1 MKVTLNLGNVE
12 FDFNSSSDRITSGST
27 TIEAPMHDTKA
38 KMSMKDITITFEA
51 SVEETLANIQATTEV
66 MKELKNL
73 ASEFGNLFA
82 KNEESR
88 REKSRNDFES
98 VYNMTQDRIKAH
110 KEEIDQKIESM
121 KKDSAKVEKLLE
133 ESRANFD
140 EKFNAMQESINNLNK

>member
-1 MKVTLNLGNVE
+1 MKTTLNLGNID
-12 FDFNSSSDRITSGST
+12 FDFTSIQDRITSGECR
-27 TIEAPMHDTKA
+27 IESPKFDTKCNL
-38 KMSMKDITITFEA
+38 SMKDVTITFEA

-66 MKELKNL
+66 IKELKSL

-98 VYNMTQDRIKAH
+98 VYNMTQDRIKSH
-110 KEEIDQKIESM
+110 KEEIDRKIESI

-133 ESRANFD
+133 ESKLNFD